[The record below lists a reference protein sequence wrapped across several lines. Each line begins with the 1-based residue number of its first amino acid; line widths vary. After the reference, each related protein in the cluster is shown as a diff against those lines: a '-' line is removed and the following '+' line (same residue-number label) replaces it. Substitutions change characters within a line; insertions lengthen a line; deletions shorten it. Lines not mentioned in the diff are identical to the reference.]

1 MNDEQAPAELEGIQ
15 ATMAT
20 GESPAPEPAA
30 QGLQPVNI
38 SCTRGFPDWLLR
50 NNVSLAFTS
59 YQTGRL
65 YLVGVNSTGQTA
77 FHERFFARVGRPAAA
92 FKSPISARATSSS
105 GSSSKAA

>member
-1 MNDEQAPAELEGIQ
+1 MNDEQAPAELEGAQ
-15 ATMAT
+15 AAT
-20 GESPAPEPAA
+20 GAGESPPPEPAA

-65 YLVGVNSTGQTA
+65 HLVGG
-77 FHERFFARVGRPAAA
+77 
-92 FKSPISARATSSS
+92 
-105 GSSSKAA
+105 